1 MIKLFGIEA
10 EINFTADEHVVK
22 SLGKHLSKAKDLV
35 EQINP
40 DWLQVLKNVINKEV
54 K

>member
-22 SLGKHLSKAKDLV
+22 SLGKDFTTTIEEIKPDLIKA
-35 EQINP
+35 I
-40 DWLQVLKNVINKEV
+40 KNVFNKEV